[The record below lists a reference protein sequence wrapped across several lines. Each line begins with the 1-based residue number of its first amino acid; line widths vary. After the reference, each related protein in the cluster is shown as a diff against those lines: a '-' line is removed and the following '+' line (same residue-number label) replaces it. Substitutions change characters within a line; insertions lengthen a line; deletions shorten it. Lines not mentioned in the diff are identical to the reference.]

1 VVTTISTASSSTQ
14 SSMLLNPVQ
23 LSRSTLARIASKAAT
38 NGAPAFWSPSASSG
52 KEPVANRH
60 TSSQAGNAMAGS
72 SQAKSARPGHW
83 RCLTSDTHRTAAMAS
98 TATMTVSLV
107 STPQASS
114 RPASTGRRR
123 RTASRPASR
132 KAQAT
137 GSAVSLDTLVSSPK
151 YMGTSSPH
159 SAWCPPSRANI
170 PPRKPMAT
178 IAATLTATSMNGT
191 RPPCPRDASQT
202 SAG

>member
-1 VVTTISTASSSTQ
+1 
-14 SSMLLNPVQ
+14 
-23 LSRSTLARIASKAAT
+23 LARIASKAAT
-38 NGAPAFWSPSASSG
+38 NGVPAFWSPSASSG
-52 KEPVANRH
+52 KVPVANRH
-60 TSSQAGNAMAGS
+60 TSSQAGNVMAGS
-72 SQAKSARPGHW
+72 SQAKSGRAGHW
-83 RCLTSDTHRTAAMAS
+83 RRLASDTHRTTAMAS
-98 TATMTVSLV
+98 TATRTVSLV

-114 RPASTGRRR
+114 RPASTGLRL

-151 YMGTSSPH
+151 YMGTRSPH

-170 PPRKPMAT
+170 PPRTPMAT

-191 RPPCPRDASQT
+191 SPPCPRDASQT